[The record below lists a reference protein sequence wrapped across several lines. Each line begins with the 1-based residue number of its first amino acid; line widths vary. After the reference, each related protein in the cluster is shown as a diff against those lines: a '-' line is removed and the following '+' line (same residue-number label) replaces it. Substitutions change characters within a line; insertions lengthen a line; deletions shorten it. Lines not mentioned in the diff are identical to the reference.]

1 MCVCVCVVGVGVGG
15 GVYLVSCGSMNN
27 QEVAITEKLA
37 TVEDTHLSCEYG
49 LYKESYRQNHKK
61 AGYCRIYS
69 SLLFIKNTSA

>member
-1 MCVCVCVVGVGVGG
+1 MV

-49 LYKESYRQNHKK
+49 LYKEYYRLNHRK
-61 AGYCRIYS
+61 ACNCRIYS
-69 SLLFIKNTSA
+69 VTPPVNTACIKNTSD